1 MISQG
6 SLSIGYF
13 RVCSGYQKYMVHHL
27 VALTFCLKEQG
38 KDYVNHIDGNPTN
51 NKASNLEWCTQKENM
66 QHAIHLELWNGYKC
80 IVKQISDNGVT
91 QEFLS
96 LKETERATGIKSQ
109 NIGAVCR
116 NIVSQAG
123 GYHWKYV
130 NTIIHNKD

>member
-6 SLSIGYF
+6 SLNTEYF
-13 RVCSGYQKYMVHHL
+13 WICSGYRKYMVHRL
-27 VALTFCLKEQG
+27 VVLAFCPKEQS
-38 KDYVNHIDGNPTN
+38 KDYVNHINGNPTN

-66 QHAIHLELWNGYKC
+66 QHAVRLELWNGYKHT
-80 IVKQISDNGVT
+80 VKQISDNGVT

-96 LKETERATGIKSQ
+96 LKETECATGIKSQ

-123 GYHWKYV
+123 GYRWEYV
-130 NTIIHNKD
+130 DTTIHNKD